1 MREKETWNEVMTKG
15 RLKQKSREQK
25 RKKKKKTRPE
35 RGRLKPKQAI

>member
-25 RKKKKKTRPE
+25 RKKKKKNKAGKGPIE
-35 RGRLKPKQAI
+35 A